1 MEEKTYIGSL
11 HQFWQHFIG
20 ESGKKTEQLHITSH
34 EVYHDSL
41 YDVDSEPLF
50 AIPGSMKYS
59 MWDFDY
65 RGTFFGPSH
74 PNNGGPPVTCN
85 QDQSRI
91 KISIQRARRLR
102 TYDFCRNYFLKTFY
116 KRNTSKSELLLS
128 HSAEHIS

>member
-1 MEEKTYIGSL
+1 MKSVKKIYFYPEFFFLWIKCYFVITPTVFECL
-11 HQFWQHFIG
+11 HFEIIK
-20 ESGKKTEQLHITSH
+20 S
-34 EVYHDSL
+34 VY
-41 YDVDSEPLF
+41 SEPLF
-50 AIPGSMKYS
+50 AIPGSIKCS

-74 PNNGGPPVTCN
+74 PNNGGPPVPCN

-91 KISIQRARRLR
+91 KISIQRATRLR

-128 HSAEHIS
+128 HSAEHIC